1 MKPKHFDEN
10 GRFKKMVD
18 LIIKNKIVFLVKY
31 IKLTFST
38 TVTMA

>member
-1 MKPKHFDEN
+1 MKPKNFDEN
-10 GRFKKMVD
+10 GGFKKMAD

>member
-1 MKPKHFDEN
+1 MKPKNFDEN